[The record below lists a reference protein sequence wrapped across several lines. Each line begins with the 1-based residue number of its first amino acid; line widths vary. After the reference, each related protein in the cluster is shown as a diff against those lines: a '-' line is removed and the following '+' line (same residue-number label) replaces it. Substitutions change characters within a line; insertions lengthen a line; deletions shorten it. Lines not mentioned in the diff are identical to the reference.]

1 MTVGTIGRPK
11 VTVLKYEDGCKHK
24 VCPRCKRDLPLVMFA
39 HDKSKSD
46 GVTSFCKE
54 CRSQYKKIKRA
65 LGHYRNTESLYAK
78 NREKAKD
85 YAKDVVAG
93 LLRNGLKK
101 PSQCQ
106 ICKVV
111 TTKLEAHHPDYSDPF
126 TFYWLCKDC
135 HAFVHRKDNQSWIPK
150 KW

>member
-65 LGHYRNTESLYAK
+65 LGHYKTQSLCTQRIERRLK
-78 NREKAKD
+78 IMQRM
-85 YAKDVVAG
+85 
-93 LLRNGLKK
+93 LLL
-101 PSQCQ
+101 
-106 ICKVV
+106 
-111 TTKLEAHHPDYSDPF
+111 DF
-126 TFYWLCKDC
+126 
-135 HAFVHRKDNQSWIPK
+135 
-150 KW
+150 